1 MGNVWFAVPSKR
13 PFEEASQ
20 TLKLWQNQGYL
31 VAIQRD
37 ASEPHSHVLDRGPW
51 NAELVTWRDYR
62 GYAEAVN
69 SLVKMILDI
78 DRTAEWIV
86 TGGDDVQPD
95 FSRNPAD
102 IAIEGRMHFYNPSLP
117 AEGTPQP
124 LRQQGSN
131 LWTETFG
138 VMQPTGDRWGESR
151 NTHAFQKWPDH
162 PYKCVHC
169 GQPEGAPPHMHG
181 AYIDRTCG
189 SPWMGRSF
197 CERINQGNGP
207 LWPEYFHM
215 GVDRE
220 LQEVATRL
228 GILWQRP
235 DLIHYHAHWGRKLE
249 GKPGPTSASMPTF
262 LAEANSLEQW
272 NKYEAIFNARKAA
285 NFPGSEPL

>member
-1 MGNVWFAVPSKR
+1 MGNVWFAIPSKR
-13 PFEEASQ
+13 PPEEAIP
-20 TLKLWQNQGYL
+20 LLGLWK
-31 VAIQRD
+31 
-37 ASEPHSHVLDRGPW
+37 E
-51 NAELVTWRDYR
+51 R
-62 GYAEAVN
+62 GYNIALACDTRAECDVFYRAGVCDWFNYPLNGKYKGYAVAVN
-69 SLVKMILDI
+69 NLVRDILGPN
-78 DRTAEWIV
+78 TKGWSHPEAEWIV
-86 TGGDDVQPD
+86 TGGDDTQPD
-95 FSRNPAD
+95 LNHTAEEIAGQCGDYFSEKA
-102 IAIEGRMHFYNPSLP
+102 
-117 AEGTPQP
+117 Q
-124 LRQQGSN
+124 N
-131 LWTETFG
+131 LNARTWG
-138 VMQPTGDRWGESR
+138 VMQCTGDRWGESR
-151 NTHAFQKWPDH
+151 NTHSFQKWPDH

-197 CERINQGNGP
+197 CERINQGKGP

-272 NKYEAIFNARKAA
+272 NKYEEIFNARKAA
-285 NFPGSEPL
+285 GFPGSEPL